1 MNQVRVAA
9 LNVMNRIVR
18 SAGGESCQLHRVYKI
33 SFSNGSSYVGQTKRL
48 PHDRVKEHARISSKC
63 TRVVEE
69 MRKQTPFSIETL
81 VVTGGHNI
89 HALEKVAIVI
99 ENTLVTH
106 GGLNIAIGG
115 PGVKKANDEYE
126 KFANEIRMLY
136 AKMAKGHNISYDMM
150 FMRGDT
156 CVTETEFDA
165 LKFLMKARES
175 R

>member
-1 MNQVRVAA
+1 MNPVRAAA

-63 TRVVEE
+63 TRVIEE
-69 MRKQTPFSIETL
+69 MRKQNPFSVETL

-89 HALEKVAIVI
+89 HALEKVAIAV
-99 ENTLVTH
+99 EKTLVSH
-106 GGLNIAIGG
+106 GGLNISVGG

-136 AKMAKGHNISYDMM
+136 AKMAKGHSISYDMM
-150 FMRGDT
+150 FMKGDT
-156 CVTETEFDA
+156 CVTEKEFDA
-165 LKFLMKARES
+165 LKFLMKARAN